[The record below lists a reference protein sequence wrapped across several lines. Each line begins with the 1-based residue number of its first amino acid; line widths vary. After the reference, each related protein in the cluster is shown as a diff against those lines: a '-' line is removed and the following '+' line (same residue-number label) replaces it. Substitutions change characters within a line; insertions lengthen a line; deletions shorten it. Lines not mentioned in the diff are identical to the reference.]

1 MFLRN
6 LWDFHAEI
14 VRIFSK
20 KYLKDLQGDSFLYLF
35 YHLFL
40 KIGLTVAVLACL
52 EYLFEDISL
61 LIILAKGQS
70 ITLADILTNFAEIP
84 SDPLALFTFSDLVI
98 LLMSLVLAYGR
109 SNVFS
114 GTHKFLIFRM
124 LGWLLYTETI
134 SLTVISSWNGSEEFP
149 SDKGFLLEDL
159 STIFT

>member
-1 MFLRN
+1 MKETFLRN
-6 LWDFHAEI
+6 LSDFHAEI

-61 LIILAKGQS
+61 LIILAKWQS
-70 ITLADILTNFAEIP
+70 ITLADILTNFAEVA
-84 SDPLALFTFSDLVI
+84 SGPLALFTFSDLI
-98 LLMSLVLAYGR
+98 TLLISLVLAYGR

-114 GTHKFLIFRM
+114 GTHTFLIF
-124 LGWLLYTETI
+124 
-134 SLTVISSWNGSEEFP
+134 
-149 SDKGFLLEDL
+149 
-159 STIFT
+159 